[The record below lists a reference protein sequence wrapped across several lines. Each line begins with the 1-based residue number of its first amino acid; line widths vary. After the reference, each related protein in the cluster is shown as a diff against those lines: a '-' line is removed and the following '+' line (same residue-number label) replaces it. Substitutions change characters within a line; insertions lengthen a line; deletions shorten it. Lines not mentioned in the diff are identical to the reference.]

1 MIAIL
6 GDTHFCARNASEEFH
21 EYFFRFYTDFCDKFL
36 SEQLQDRCVD
46 VGADIEK
53 ITCLNDGLDV
63 VLVDVVEEV
72 RVESEKVFME
82 LF

>member
-1 MIAIL
+1 MQTFPIV
-6 GDTHFCARNASEEFH
+6 HVMV
-21 EYFFRFYTDFCDKFL
+21 TDDNIHHDSSLDDLCDKLL

-63 VLVDVVEEV
+63 VLVDVFEEV
-72 RVESEKVFME
+72 RIESEKVFME